1 MREIEE
7 KELEKIQGGAMNPWA
22 LFGLGTAV
30 VFLIGLFDG
39 YTRPY
44 GCNN

>member
-1 MREIEE
+1 MRELEE
-7 KELEKIQGGAMNPWA
+7 KEQENIQGGAMSPWA
-22 LFGLGTAV
+22 IFGISAAV

-44 GCNN
+44 KCNN